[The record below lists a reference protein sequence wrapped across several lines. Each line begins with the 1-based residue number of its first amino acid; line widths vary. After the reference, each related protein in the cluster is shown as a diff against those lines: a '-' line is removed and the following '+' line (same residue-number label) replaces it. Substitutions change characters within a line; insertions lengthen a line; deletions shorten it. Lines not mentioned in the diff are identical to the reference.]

1 MKLIIVIVQDSDSS
15 PVSKALTEAGFRVTL
30 IASTGGFLRSGNST
44 LLIGTDGDKVETAIQ
59 IIADSCAPP
68 EEPGMKR
75 ATLFVL
81 DIDHYEQI

>member
-1 MKLIIVIVQDSDSS
+1 MKLIIAIVQDSDSS
-15 PVSKALTEAGFRVTL
+15 HVSKALTEVGFRVTL

-44 LLIGTDGDKVETAIQ
+44 LLVGIPEDDVDKAIQ
-59 IIADSCAPP
+59 IIAASCAPP

-81 DIDHYEQI
+81 DIDHYEQV